1 MKPEALFLLLTKMA
15 LVENPNLNDGTD
27 KNRAYLDGMR
37 EMTGIY
43 VEVGKAGLLVSP
55 EVDPLLLASIGYEE
69 SRHKPKVKDG
79 DCHFLVP
86 PNEKCNAFGPMQLAK
101 SAPAL
106 LARIDEPHWKGVT
119 LQAMYDPLV
128 NVQGAYRFLQY
139 WKSECGTTPASWLG
153 SYGSGK
159 CHKKPIAMAVRRCT
173 IARALGNELG
183 VKVEGC
189 PADSNSDHTKRLQKA
204 LTKKGE

>member
-1 MKPEALFLLLTKMA
+1 MKPEALFVLLAKMA
-15 LVENPNLNDGTD
+15 IVENPNLNDGTN
-27 KNRAYLDGMR
+27 KNRTYLDGMR
-37 EMTGIY
+37 EMTTIY
-43 VEVGKAGLLVSP
+43 VEVGKAGRLVSP

-79 DCHFLVP
+79 DCNYLLP
-86 PNEKCNAFGPMQLAK
+86 PFQKCNAFGPMQLAK

-106 LARIDEPHWKGVT
+106 LARIDGQHWQGTT
-119 LQAMYDPLV
+119 LQAMYDPRT
-128 NVQGAYRFLQY
+128 NVEGAYRFLNY
-139 WKSECGTTPASWLG
+139 WKDECGTTPASWLG

-159 CHKKPIAMAVRRCT
+159 CHKKPIAMAIRRCT

-183 VKVEGC
+183 IKFEGC
-189 PADSNSDHTKRLQKA
+189 PADSSNAHTKRLLDA